1 VLLLS
6 RETGQDVR
14 AADGR
19 VIGKL
24 RDLTAR
30 LGADHPVV
38 YRLAIGSRRRLVYL
52 VPWTAVA
59 AFERSEVQLR
69 DVGPLDRFLIGRGEI
84 PLEEDELL
92 LVRDV
97 LDTQIIDVV
106 GHRLARVSD
115 VMITRLAD
123 GRLEVAAVDVSG
135 AAVWRRLGLRWLS
148 KRFGGRAVDWRDLHL
163 TSARGHDV
171 HLATT
176 TAAVHQ
182 LDARGLAE
190 LLTRLDLTSAT
201 EIVKAVGPV
210 RAAGA
215 VARTHPVVGH
225 RIMLALEPQEA
236 AEVLDELPREAD
248 DHYRQ
253 VVGSRT
259 PLTGRRF
266 RRLRGWRLRRPPAT
280 TGAADRPGRG
290 DDRGVDR

>member
-1 VLLLS
+1 VLVLS
-6 RETGQDVR
+6 REIGQNVR

-19 VIGKL
+19 VVGKL

-30 LGADHPVV
+30 LGVEHPVV
-38 YRLAIGSRRRLVYL
+38 YRLAVGSRRRLTYL

-59 AFERSEVQLR
+59 AFERSEVRLR
-69 DVGPLDRFLIGRGEI
+69 DVGPLDRFLIGRGEV
-84 PLEEDELL
+84 PLERDELL

-106 GHRLARVSD
+106 GHRLSRVAD
-115 VMITRLAD
+115 VVITRLA
-123 GRLEVAAVDVSG
+123 GGQLEVVAVDVG
-135 AAVWRRLGLRWLS
+135 AAAVCRRLGLRRLS
-148 KRFGGRAVDWRDLHL
+148 ERLGRRSVDWRDLHL

-171 HLATT
+171 HLGTT

-215 VARTHPVVGH
+215 VARTHPAVGKP
-225 RIMLALEPQEA
+225 IMLALEPREA
-236 AEVLDELPREAD
+236 ARVIDELPTGAD
-248 DHYRQ
+248 DRYRH
-253 VVGSRT
+253 VVSSRT
-259 PLTGRRF
+259 PLTRRRF
-266 RRLRGWRLRRPPAT
+266 RRLRGWWLHRPPAT
-280 TGAADRPGRG
+280 TDAAGRPGREDG
-290 DDRGVDR
+290 RGLDG